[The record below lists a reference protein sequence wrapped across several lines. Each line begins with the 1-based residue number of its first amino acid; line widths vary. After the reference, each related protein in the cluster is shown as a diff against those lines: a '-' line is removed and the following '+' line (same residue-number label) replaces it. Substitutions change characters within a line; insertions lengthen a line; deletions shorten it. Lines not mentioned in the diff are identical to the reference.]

1 MNLENVSLVVGAK
14 VRLEVLVLTQKAEVG
29 EEAVPRLEMLD
40 QRREWQLLQQEM
52 VSNEMLQA
60 VEAEEAVLKI
70 VRPATDSA
78 EEVPQKVVEEE
89 ERQELMHCLMGVE
102 EVVEQGALR
111 MVRARMVAETLTK
124 AFVTSAGEVASFL

>member
-1 MNLENVSLVVGAK
+1 MVV
-14 VRLEVLVLTQKAEVG
+14 
-29 EEAVPRLEMLD
+29 
-40 QRREWQLLQQEM
+40 
-52 VSNEMLQA
+52 
-60 VEAEEAVLKI
+60 
-70 VRPATDSA
+70 
-78 EEVPQKVVEEE
+78 EE